1 MVEDET
7 LIIIF
12 IIILIFIF
20 INFGY
25 LNYFYENYIS
35 DYFEKLDDEQKC
47 DIMSKPKFMIKDLRT
62 NLWFKVD
69 AEFYKFVPGNF
80 GTLFLLNEKYDDEL
94 PLRLLTNP
102 NFYILISDNKKDIRI
117 VKNPSDIIFKL
128 QVFIY
133 DNTNILGFVDENNL
147 NNYIFIDNDGSI
159 IPVTKPSEAS
169 AMEILRV

>member
-1 MVEDET
+1 MDDDM
-7 LIIIF
+7 LIILFVIIF
-12 IIILIFIF
+12 IIL
-20 INFGY
+20 
-25 LNYFYENYIS
+25 FYYYYQKKNES
-35 DYFEKLDDEQKC
+35 FEKLNDEQKC
-47 DIMSKPKFMIKDLRT
+47 DIVSQPKFMVKDLRT
-62 NLWFKVD
+62 NLWLKVD
-69 AEFYKFVPGNF
+69 AEYYKFVPGNF
-80 GTLFLLNEKYDDEL
+80 GTLFLLNENRDDNL
-94 PLRLLTNP
+94 PLRLLTNQ

>member
-1 MVEDET
+1 MDDDM
-7 LIIIF
+7 LIILFVIIF
-12 IIILIFIF
+12 IIL
-20 INFGY
+20 
-25 LNYFYENYIS
+25 FYYYYQKKNES
-35 DYFEKLDDEQKC
+35 FEKLNDEQKC
-47 DIMSKPKFMIKDLRT
+47 DIVSQPKFMVKDLRT
-62 NLWFKVD
+62 NLWLKVD
-69 AEFYKFVPGNF
+69 AEYYKFVPGNF
-80 GTLFLLNEKYDDEL
+80 GTLFLLNENRDDNL

>member
-1 MVEDET
+1 MDDDM
-7 LIIIF
+7 LIILFVIIF
-12 IIILIFIF
+12 IIL
-20 INFGY
+20 
-25 LNYFYENYIS
+25 FYYYYQKKNES
-35 DYFEKLDDEQKC
+35 FEKLNDEQKC
-47 DIMSKPKFMIKDLRT
+47 DIVSQPKFMVKDLRT
-62 NLWFKVD
+62 NLWLKVD
-69 AEFYKFVPGNF
+69 AEYYKFVPGNF
-80 GTLFLLNEKYDDEL
+80 GTLFLLNETRYDNL

-102 NFYILISDNKKDIRI
+102 NFYILISYNKKDIRI

>member
-1 MVEDET
+1 MV
-7 LIIIF
+7 
-12 IIILIFIF
+12 
-20 INFGY
+20 
-25 LNYFYENYIS
+25 
-35 DYFEKLDDEQKC
+35 
-47 DIMSKPKFMIKDLRT
+47 KDLRT
-62 NLWFKVD
+62 NLWLKVD
-69 AEFYKFVPGNF
+69 AEYYKFVPGNF
-80 GTLFLLNEKYDDEL
+80 GTLFLLNETRDDNL

>member
-1 MVEDET
+1 MDDDM
-7 LIIIF
+7 LIILFVIIF
-12 IIILIFIF
+12 IIL
-20 INFGY
+20 
-25 LNYFYENYIS
+25 FYYYYKKKNES
-35 DYFEKLDDEQKC
+35 FEKLNDEQKC
-47 DIMSKPKFMIKDLRT
+47 DIVSQPKFMVKDLRT
-62 NLWFKVD
+62 NLWLKVD
-69 AEFYKFVPGNF
+69 AEYYKFVPGNF
-80 GTLFLLNEKYDDEL
+80 GTLFLLNETRDDNL

>member
-1 MVEDET
+1 MDDDM
-7 LIIIF
+7 LIILFVIIF
-12 IIILIFIF
+12 IIL
-20 INFGY
+20 
-25 LNYFYENYIS
+25 FYYYYQKKNES
-35 DYFEKLDDEQKC
+35 FEKLNDEQKC
-47 DIMSKPKFMIKDLRT
+47 DIVSQPKFMVKDLRT
-62 NLWFKVD
+62 NLWLKVD
-69 AEFYKFVPGNF
+69 AEYYKFVPGNF
-80 GTLFLLNEKYDDEL
+80 GTLFLLNETRDDNL

>member
-1 MVEDET
+1 MDDDM
-7 LIIIF
+7 LIILFVIIF
-12 IIILIFIF
+12 IIL
-20 INFGY
+20 
-25 LNYFYENYIS
+25 FYYYYKKKNES
-35 DYFEKLDDEQKC
+35 FEKLNDEQKC
-47 DIMSKPKFMIKDLRT
+47 DIVSQPKFMVKDLRT
-62 NLWFKVD
+62 NLWLKVD
-69 AEFYKFVPGNF
+69 AEYYKFVPGNF
-80 GTLFLLNEKYDDEL
+80 GTLFLLNETRDDNL

-159 IPVTKPSEAS
+159 IPVTKPSEAF